1 MYVNSKTLSD
11 LQEDMEFH
19 EAYMGNKSKRN
30 TDEHNHFVDQ
40 VTDMFHDYFNLS
52 SRQRKQVRQNV
63 FHGPFTVRQLFH
75 AFESG
80 ETIDTDEGEQH
91 TVATSHVGGATG
103 PYPVAT
109 QHKAVSESSV
119 MTIRDD
125 PPNSAPAV
133 TAGLAEGAPLWRDD
147 EVHAEGL
154 LPEAVPLEA
163 SEPALEIKG
172 QGSSL
177 KPTGVNPFAM
187 PPLDTA
193 GQDPATTI
201 HRLTMLEREV
211 ADQHNWQPPLHLRHL
226 VGVFSSDPPHS
237 IQGTSSCM
245 VSGQCNARSS
255 RIQWVCMEWVQS
267 SKVQLPL
274 QGFQMSPLLA
284 PPSHRR
290 ASPPV

>member
-119 MTIRDD
+119 LTIRDD

-147 EVHAEGL
+147 EVHAEEL
-154 LPEAVPLEA
+154 LPETVPLEA
-163 SEPALEIKG
+163 PAPPDPA
-172 QGSSL
+172 QAL
-177 KPTGVNPFAM
+177 KEAPNPFAM
-187 PPLDTA
+187 PRLDTA
-193 GQDPATTI
+193 GQDPETSI

-211 ADQHNWQPPLHLRHL
+211 ANQHGRLRYQRH
-226 VGVFSSDPPHS
+226 H
-237 IQGTSSCM
+237 
-245 VSGQCNARSS
+245 
-255 RIQWVCMEWVQS
+255 
-267 SKVQLPL
+267 
-274 QGFQMSPLLA
+274 
-284 PPSHRR
+284 
-290 ASPPV
+290 